1 MSELVAAPTATPM
14 AIPWQHPIHKWAGRY
29 IFKQLPKTA
38 RSIGIY
44 TARRLSS
51 VHTPRSSGP
60 RVSGCRGALSSYF
73 LMFLVV
79 PVRYNSYIQHRP
91 RRRASRRVAESPPL
105 TVLLAAANWRR
116 QEWGEFQNE
125 HRRSE
130 TFWYRYC
137 TGSAPTFSSR
147 EIARA
152 CAVAPREESWKVPC
166 QKGAI
171 DPSCR
176 VDSPDINA
184 NTMELHWE
192 RLGRL
197 FGPLVIIGS
206 LSGLLHLE
214 FEWSIRWAVVAGLFV
229 AVRLQKW
236 ALI

>member
-29 IFKQLPKTA
+29 IFKQSPRTA

-116 QEWGEFQNE
+116 QEWGGVSKRASSFGNFLVPVL
-125 HRRSE
+125 S
-130 TFWYRYC
+130 
-137 TGSAPTFSSR
+137 GSAPTFS
-147 EIARA
+147 
-152 CAVAPREESWKVPC
+152 
-166 QKGAI
+166 
-171 DPSCR
+171 
-176 VDSPDINA
+176 
-184 NTMELHWE
+184 T
-192 RLGRL
+192 
-197 FGPLVIIGS
+197 
-206 LSGLLHLE
+206 
-214 FEWSIRWAVVAGLFV
+214 VAGRSRGRARSRRGRNRGKCL
-229 AVRLQKW
+229 AKKVR
-236 ALI
+236 

>member
-29 IFKQLPKTA
+29 IFKDQTITQDRQEHWDLYRA
-38 RSIGIY
+38 
-44 TARRLSS
+44 AA

-130 TFWYRYC
+130 TFWSRYRY
-137 TGSAPTFSSR
+137 SAPTFRSR

-152 CAVAPREESWKVPC
+152 GAVGVESALPKRCDRP
-166 QKGAI
+166 
-171 DPSCR
+171 
-176 VDSPDINA
+176 
-184 NTMELHWE
+184 
-192 RLGRL
+192 
-197 FGPLVIIGS
+197 
-206 LSGLLHLE
+206 
-214 FEWSIRWAVVAGLFV
+214 FV
-229 AVRLQKW
+229 SRGFA
-236 ALI
+236 